1 MLNKARKIYRTSI
14 LFRNLPG
21 INYISL
27 LFILM
32 LSVSSF
38 AQNRWKV
45 NASFEYA
52 GSHNPNSA
60 YNNLFYLS
68 GGLKYNSKIF
78 SLETIIPIV
87 SQNGGIYTQVGKL
100 IVRDIGLYHPDTTAG
115 EGHIP
120 GSVIDGE
127 TITNLKTGFGDL
139 LLLGNFYLQE
149 ENRSLPTIVAET
161 FIKFPTASNATQL
174 GTDKVDFGF
183 SLNVE
188 KTIWSLIGSAGFGYW
203 ILGNPDG
210 HTLQN
215 PFAFNFSVGKEFKNA
230 GYTLFI
236 MYEGYSK
243 ISNNYSAPKE
253 LALLLQY
260 FLSANTIMSIKA
272 STGLSSS
279 SPDFI
284 FESNFNF
291 NL

>member
-1 MLNKARKIYRTSI
+1 MLNKAKKINRISI
-14 LFRNLPG
+14 LFRNIPG
-21 INYISL
+21 INFITL
-27 LFILM
+27 LFILI

-38 AQNRWKV
+38 AQNRWKA
-45 NASFEYA
+45 NASFDYA
-52 GSHNPNSA
+52 GSHNPNGA
-60 YNNLFYLS
+60 YSNLFYLS

-100 IVRDIGLYHPDTTAG
+100 IVRDIGLYHPDTTAE

-120 GSVIDGE
+120 GSVVDGE
-127 TITNLKTGFGDL
+127 TITNLKTGFGDF

-149 ENRSLPTIVAET
+149 ENRSLPAIVAET

-188 KTIWSLIGSAGFGYW
+188 KTIWGLIGSAGFGYW

-215 PFAFNFSVGKEFKNA
+215 PFAFNFSVGKEFKKD

-243 ISNNYSAPKE
+243 ISNNYSAPKA
-253 LALLLQY
+253 LSLLLQY
-260 FLSANTIMSIKA
+260 FLSSNTIMSIKA

>member
-1 MLNKARKIYRTSI
+1 MLNKAKKIYSTLI
-14 LFRNLPG
+14 LFRNVSG
-21 INYISL
+21 INYITL

-32 LSVSSF
+32 LSVPSF

-52 GSHNPNSA
+52 GSHNPNGA
-60 YNNLFYLS
+60 YSNLFYLS

-78 SLETIIPIV
+78 SLETILPIV

-100 IVRDIGLYHPDTTAG
+100 FVRDSGHNHPDTTTG
-115 EGHIP
+115 EVHIP
-120 GSVIDGE
+120 GSVVDGE
-127 TITNLKTGFGDL
+127 TITDLKTGLGDL

-188 KTIWSLIGSAGFGYW
+188 KTIWGLIGSAGFGYW

-215 PFAFNFSVGKEFKNA
+215 PFTFNFIVGKEFKKA

-236 MYEGYSK
+236 KYEGYSK
-243 ISNNYSAPKE
+243 ITDNYSAPKE
-253 LALLLQY
+253 LSLILQY
-260 FLSANTIMSIKA
+260 FLSTSSILSIKF
-272 STGLSSS
+272 STGLSKS
-279 SPDFI
+279 SPDFM
-284 FESNFNF
+284 FVSKLNFNI
-291 NL
+291 

>member
-1 MLNKARKIYRTSI
+1 
-14 LFRNLPG
+14 
-21 INYISL
+21 
-27 LFILM
+27 M
-32 LSVSSF
+32 LSVPSF
-38 AQNRWKV
+38 AQNRWKA
-45 NASFEYA
+45 NASFDYA
-52 GSHNPNSA
+52 GSHNPNGA
-60 YNNLFYLS
+60 YSNLFYLS

-100 IVRDIGLYHPDTTAG
+100 FVRNSGLYHPDTTAG

-127 TITNLKTGFGDL
+127 TITDLKTGLGDL
-139 LLLGNFYLQE
+139 LLLGNFYIQK
-149 ENRSLPTIVAET
+149 ENRNLPTIVAET

-253 LALLLQY
+253 VALLLQY

-284 FESNFNF
+284 FESSFDF